1 MAERSQEG
9 TALVPSQA
17 GSASPQVELI
27 KPFWTALL
35 GPPWLV
41 SLVFL
46 AAVAAVRFFAVFSPY
61 SLQEIFFLQV
71 VAMWA
76 SPFFL
81 LTPNG
86 RREIGL
92 VEPGMTALSM
102 SLSALAGA
110 ACGVVFF
117 GLGMILYG
125 GSPNNW
131 CISIRTYLHLDEMRG
146 LMPPLSLFA
155 LYSVPAIFLN
165 PVGEEI
171 LFRGIIQ
178 QSFARRFG
186 AAFATIASSLFFG
199 LIYLYLHGLWRD
211 ASGFHLRLG
220 SAVVA
225 VFLMA
230 CLGAVFTLCRKL
242 SGSLWPAMAAHAA
255 FNLTVLAAAIHQFTH

>member
-1 MAERSQEG
+1 MVKRSQEG
-9 TALVPSQA
+9 TALVNSKA
-17 GSASPQVELI
+17 DSASPQVEFI
-27 KPFWTALL
+27 KSFWTAIL
-35 GPPWLV
+35 GPSWLV

-46 AAVAAVRFFAVFSPY
+46 AAVAAVRFFAVFSSY
-61 SLQEIFFLQV
+61 SLQELFFLQS

-92 VEPGMTALSM
+92 VEPGMTVRSM
-102 SLSALAGA
+102 SLSALAGS
-110 ACGVVFF
+110 ACGVVLF
-117 GLGMILYG
+117 GLGMVLYG
-125 GSPNNW
+125 NSPNNW
-131 CISIRTYLHLDEMRG
+131 CISIRNYLHFDEMRG
-146 LMPPLSLFA
+146 LMSPLSLFA
-155 LYSVPAIFLN
+155 LYSLPAIFLN
-165 PVGEEI
+165 PIGEEI

-186 AAFATIASSLFFG
+186 GVLATAVNSLLFG

-220 SAVVA
+220 SAAAA

-230 CLGAVFTLCRKL
+230 CAGAVFTLCRTL
-242 SGSLWPAMAAHAA
+242 SGSLWPATAAHAA
-255 FNLTVLAAAIHQFTH
+255 FNLTVLAAAIHQFAH